1 MVVGKTT
8 KRWGEKTTPETAD
21 FPKTRTLET
30 ENRTE
35 PPGAV
40 GGAARCCEEN
50 TVNSLIAQS
59 GAKKTGGMSRFHAM
73 VLEDLDTLW

>member
-8 KRWGEKTTPETAD
+8 KRWGEKTPPETAD
-21 FPKTRTLET
+21 RPV
-30 ENRTE
+30 
-35 PPGAV
+35 PW
-40 GGAARCCEEN
+40 GAARCCEEN

>member
-1 MVVGKTT
+1 LEKPR
-8 KRWGEKTTPETAD
+8 KDGEKKPHQKLLTSRRQGLWK
-21 FPKTRTLET
+21 PKTGL
-30 ENRTE
+30 NR
-35 PPGAV
+35 PVPW
-40 GGAARCCEEN
+40 GAARCCEEN